1 MLLYAAT
8 TNEGKLREFVEACAR
23 SPVKDL
29 YVQPLPGLSEI
40 EPPAETG
47 STFAENAAIKAQY
60 YSRFTD
66 GFLFSDDSGLEV
78 DALQGAPGVY
88 SARYAGKDATD
99 AENNA
104 LLLEN
109 LRGVKHR
116 AARFVCVIALARQD
130 RLLFTTRGSVEGEIL
145 TAERGHQGF
154 GYDPLFFFPA
164 FSRTFAEVSQQ
175 EKLQV
180 SHRGLA
186 FRALLGRI
194 AACGLDD
201 S

>member
-8 TNEGKLREFVEACAR
+8 KNEGKLREFVKAAAR

-29 YVQPLPGLSEI
+29 HIQPLPGLSEI
-40 EPPAETG
+40 EPPVESG

-60 YSRFTD
+60 YSRFIN
-66 GFLFSDDSGLEV
+66 GFVFADDSGLEV

-88 SARYAGKDATD
+88 SARYAGEDATD

-109 LRGVKHR
+109 LLGVKNR
-116 AARFVCVIALARQD
+116 AARFVCVIALARHG
-130 RLLFTTRGSVEGEIL
+130 RVLFTTQGSVEGEIL
-145 TAERGHQGF
+145 TAERGLQGF
-154 GYDPLFFFPA
+154 GYDPLFFFPP
-164 FSRTFAEVSQQ
+164 FSRTFAEISQQ
-175 EKLQV
+175 DKFQV

-186 FRALLGRI
+186 FRALLDRI
-194 AACGLDD
+194 AACALDG